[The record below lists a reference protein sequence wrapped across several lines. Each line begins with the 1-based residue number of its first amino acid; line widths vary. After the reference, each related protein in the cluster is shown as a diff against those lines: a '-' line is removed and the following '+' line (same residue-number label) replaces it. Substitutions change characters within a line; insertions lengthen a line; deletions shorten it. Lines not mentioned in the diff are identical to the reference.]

1 MRPRGLA
8 GAPSPALS
16 PKAFASGPKSD
27 PPNNIPGVPAPGFYP
42 ADLDDPDQ
50 GPVVTRAQ
58 AHPVYINSGP
68 SDFGNPAAFL
78 DDLAESSFIHV
89 VDQYTGSN
97 DDNRY
102 TRGLSLKVNG
112 YPITGHTLQQNDL
125 IAILHAAASVA
136 GHGYGH
142 IYHLFVPKGVDVCVP
157 TSSTDPTPECYSPDN
172 AAAFVFCAFH
182 DSVTFLHDPVD
193 HVLFTVEPYQDVL
206 GCSIAPGSVNGA
218 LIDSTDDTLSHET
231 FETITDPDGTAW
243 WVHTNV
249 SLFGDEIGDL
259 CSRFIV
265 IGPNA
270 YFSDPVVRVGDDLY
284 NVQAEYSNG
293 YHACAYQPTGG
304 PH

>member
-97 DDNRY
+97 
-102 TRGLSLKVNG
+102 
-112 YPITGHTLQQNDL
+112 
-125 IAILHAAASVA
+125 
-136 GHGYGH
+136 
-142 IYHLFVPKGVDVCVP
+142 
-157 TSSTDPTPECYSPDN
+157 
-172 AAAFVFCAFH
+172 
-182 DSVTFLHDPVD
+182 
-193 HVLFTVEPYQDVL
+193 
-206 GCSIAPGSVNGA
+206 
-218 LIDSTDDTLSHET
+218 
-231 FETITDPDGTAW
+231 ETIATHAGSLSRSTAIRLP
-243 WVHTNV
+243 VTP
-249 SLFGDEIGDL
+249 F
-259 CSRFIV
+259 SR
-265 IGPNA
+265 
-270 YFSDPVVRVGDDLY
+270 
-284 NVQAEYSNG
+284 
-293 YHACAYQPTGG
+293 TT
-304 PH
+304 